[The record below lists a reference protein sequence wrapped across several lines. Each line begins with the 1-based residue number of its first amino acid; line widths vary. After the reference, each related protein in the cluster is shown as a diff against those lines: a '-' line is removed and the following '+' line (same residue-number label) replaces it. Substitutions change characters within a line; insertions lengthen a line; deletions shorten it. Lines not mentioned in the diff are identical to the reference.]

1 MLPAT
6 TPAARL
12 ASEDRGP
19 FAPPKPEYR
28 RWLIGTVAGWTAF
41 VGFLLAM
48 SWVFLALARFVIW
61 IGSLIPV
68 DWGLSPALGTI
79 LPLILVLVMITATL
93 LTMADRKWS
102 ALMQD
107 RVGPNRARFSII
119 PFLRDR
125 PLHGL
130 PHIMADVLKM
140 LFKEDFI
147 P

>member
-68 DWGLSPALGTI
+68 DWGLSPALGARVEATGDGFT
-79 LPLILVLVMITATL
+79 LDLDEPAYAVAPGQAAVLYENGVVVGCGLVTPA
-93 LTMADRKWS
+93 A
-102 ALMQD
+102 A
-107 RVGPNRARFSII
+107 A
-119 PFLRDR
+119 
-125 PLHGL
+125 
-130 PHIMADVLKM
+130 
-140 LFKEDFI
+140 
-147 P
+147 

>member
-1 MLPAT
+1 
-6 TPAARL
+6 
-12 ASEDRGP
+12 
-19 FAPPKPEYR
+19 
-28 RWLIGTVAGWTAF
+28 
-41 VGFLLAM
+41 M
-48 SWVFLALARFVIW
+48 SWAFLGLTRLMIW

-79 LPLILVLVMITATL
+79 LSLILVLVMITATL

-119 PFLRDR
+119 PILRDR
-125 PLHGL
+125 PLHGI

-147 P
+147 PEGAVPNRF